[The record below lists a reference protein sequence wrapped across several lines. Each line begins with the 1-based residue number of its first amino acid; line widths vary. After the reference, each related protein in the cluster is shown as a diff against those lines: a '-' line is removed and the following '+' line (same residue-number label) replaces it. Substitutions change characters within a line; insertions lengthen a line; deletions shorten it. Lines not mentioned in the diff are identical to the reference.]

1 MAGNFT
7 NDEKILY
14 SLKVALLK
22 ATVDPENPDYLEPV
36 APPRIFPSDIM
47 KQQIIVFVYV

>member
-7 NDEKILY
+7 DSEKILY
-14 SLKVALLK
+14 SLKYALLK

-36 APPRIFPSDIM
+36 APPRVF
-47 KQQIIVFVYV
+47 QQMLCLNL